1 MMSAEAGANYPFN
14 GDRYGEPK
22 MRKQVAAVEEYPAE
36 AVATVE
42 AESDILDDYDFSTL
56 DDQTIAALYEEISQE
71 DPLPENGY
79 EEDFP
84 EGQ

>member
-22 MRKQVAAVEEYPAE
+22 TRKQIAAVEEYPAE
-36 AVATVE
+36 AIATVE

-56 DDQTIAALYEEISQE
+56 DDQTIAALYEEIGQE
-71 DPLPENGY
+71 DPLPEDNC

-84 EGQ
+84 EGH

>member
-1 MMSAEAGANYPFN
+1 MSAEAGANYPFN
-14 GDRYGEPK
+14 GDRYGEHK
-22 MRKQVAAVEEYPAE
+22 LKKQVAAVEEYPAE

-42 AESDILDDYDFSTL
+42 AESDILDEYDFSTL
-56 DDQTIAALYEEISQE
+56 DEQTIAALYEEVIQEEPLQE
-71 DPLPENGY
+71 DGY